1 MAKVNVYNSKGKV
14 VSSKELKDELFAVTP
29 NIALIHQ
36 VVETQMANAR
46 LPLAHTKTK
55 GEVSGGGKKPWK
67 QKGTGRAR
75 HGSIRSPLWVG
86 GGITFGPRNDRNWT
100 KKLNKKMKQKALY
113 MCLSDKVSNEKLLLL
128 DELNVENIKTKEV
141 KAILASLPVDKKVLI
156 VLDKQDQNIVKA
168 AKNLENVK
176 VILAD
181 SLNCVDLLNY
191 PSVMMLESAV
201 EVVENTYKL

>member
-14 VSSKELKDELFAVTP
+14 VSSKDLKDELFAVTP

-46 LPLAHTKTK
+46 LPLAHTKTR
-55 GEVSGGGKKPWK
+55 GEVSGGGRKPWK

-86 GGITFGPRNDRNWT
+86 GGITFGPRKDRNWT

-113 MCLSDKVSNEKLLLL
+113 MCLSDKVLNEKLVLL
-128 DELNVENIKTKEV
+128 DTLNVEQVKTKEI
-141 KAILASLPVDKKVLI
+141 KAILSSLPVEKKVLI

-168 AKNLENVK
+168 SKNLDNVK
-176 VILAD
+176 IILAD
-181 SLNCVDLLNY
+181 SLNCVDLLKY
-191 PSVMMLESAV
+191 PTVIILESAV
-201 EVVENTYKL
+201 EVIENTYKL